1 MFTCEFQRHVPTGQA
16 DVQPFLS
23 CNGSSRVSRNGFIG
37 VPGDRFLALGHYEGW
52 V

>member
-23 CNGSSRVSRNGFIG
+23 MKRFLDTLLLPLQG